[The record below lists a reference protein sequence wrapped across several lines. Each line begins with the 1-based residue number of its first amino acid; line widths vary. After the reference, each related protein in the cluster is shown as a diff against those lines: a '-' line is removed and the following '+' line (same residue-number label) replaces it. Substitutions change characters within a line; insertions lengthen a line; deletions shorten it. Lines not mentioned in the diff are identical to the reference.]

1 MARRLSTLLLLPA
14 LTLAPL
20 LLLPAPITAPFTAQ
34 PQPGRTAAAPL
45 GAASRTSRA
54 LRRELGF
61 RFHLP
66 DPFYAQRAP
75 APQARP
81 VPGAIR
87 WLAHP
92 SPGAPALARAG
103 GRLSIRV
110 AVALPHRRPWVGL
123 RVTLHTRLAGHRW
136 STMLPVEEVRR
147 AAAATGTLATGTAA
161 HATTPAQS
169 SGPPTLTEL
178 TCTVPASTPRE
189 SYDLTVR
196 LPDGRQATH
205 RRAVRVLHRSTGP
218 RRIVVVADHQ
228 LWDPSAH
235 LLRGAR
241 HAAAFPRRDARHDH
255 EAVARQGRHELDLL
269 DPDLVLHLG
278 DLIFGLDYSKEYPE
292 ALALWQGP
300 SAARDAGA
308 SSSGAS
314 ASGGSASGGASANGS
329 GGSASGGTSANGSGG
344 SASGGASANGSG
356 GSASGGA
363 NANGSGGSGS
373 GRYNAPGPATFF
385 VPGNHDAYA
394 RYGLNLKASLP
405 KLAVGMVRCRKHL
418 PRRPHRQW
426 RRLWKFLTCVY
437 GDLRPVLFSRLLS
450 DGLAAYRRTLGP
462 SHYAFELGRT
472 RFIALNTYDGTPE
485 RRHAYSLWVD
495 IRGLHL
501 GAPLVDNY
509 GGYLSVAQLRWLQ
522 RQARAA
528 AARGQR
534 LVVLGHHDPRG
545 NPTGAA
551 YHPNQAFPTD
561 PVGPDHFEAWNYD
574 GAWDS
579 NPADSRARETAV
591 RHSGHALLRVLA
603 RHGGVYLTGHVHR
616 DRRHRYPADTPIRD
630 GIVAHRPVTFLKVT
644 TASAAPKR
652 GGYWGYRLLTLHP
665 DGALDTAPFS
675 KNPALPSVPAGNLW
689 ATPGQGAGEVA
700 TLHTGLPR
708 AVTVRLR
715 AVLPHRPRGY
725 RFDAG
730 PAAVRLLDVAPLA
743 SASAPAASPA
753 PMASRSTAAPSSPA
767 SSRNTSRKTSRKTS
781 RQTVYYL
788 QVRLPAAGPRVARS
802 AAEIQRFAVRAEPA
816 ARNRPPGAFLQVDG
830 RDVKSGA
837 THRVSADTPV
847 TVEVRGVDPDGH
859 RLLPPL
865 IADPRG
871 RGARARRANLRF
883 REPGAHRVTVTLR
896 DELGAPSTTHVTL
909 RVTRGATH
917 PDTSPE
923 TGDPDETTGTG
934 CASHA
939 RLVAIAALALVL
951 LGIALILAGRR
962 RHNR

>member
-1 MARRLSTLLLLPA
+1 M
-14 LTLAPL
+14 
-20 LLLPAPITAPFTAQ
+20 
-34 PQPGRTAAAPL
+34 
-45 GAASRTSRA
+45 
-54 LRRELGF
+54 
-61 RFHLP
+61 HLP
-66 DPFYAQRAP
+66 DPFYAQRPP
-75 APQARP
+75 APQTRP
-81 VPGAIR
+81 LPGSIR

-92 SPGAPALARAG
+92 SPGAPALTRAG
-103 GRLSIRV
+103 NRLSIRV
-110 AVALPHRRPWVGL
+110 AAALPDRRPWAGL
-123 RVTLHTRLAGHRW
+123 RVTLHTRIAGHRW
-136 STMLPVEEVRR
+136 STTLPVEGVRR
-147 AAAATGTLATGTAA
+147 ATAATAAAATA
-161 HATTPAQS
+161 ATT
-169 SGPPTLTEL
+169 SGPLTEI

-189 SYDLTVR
+189 SYDLSVR

-205 RRAVRVLHRSTGP
+205 RRAVRVLHRATGP

-241 HAAAFPRRDARHDH
+241 HAGAFPRRGARHDH
-255 EAVARQGRHELDLL
+255 DAIARQGRHELDLL

-278 DLIFGLDYSKEYPE
+278 DLLFGLDYAKEYPE
-292 ALALWQGP
+292 ALALWQGH
-300 SAARDAGA
+300 SAASDASVNGTGA
-308 SSSGAS
+308 SE
-314 ASGGSASGGASANGS
+314 NGRLD
-329 GGSASGGTSANGSGG
+329 T
-344 SASGGASANGSG
+344 
-356 GSASGGA
+356 
-363 NANGSGGSGS
+363 
-373 GRYNAPGPATFF
+373 PGPATFF

-405 KLAVGMVRCRKHL
+405 KLAAGMVRCREHL

-426 RRLWKFLTCVY
+426 RLLWKFLTCVY

-462 SHYAFELGRT
+462 PHYAFELGRT

-509 GGYLSVAQLRWLQ
+509 GGYLSVAQLRWLG

-528 AARGQR
+528 SARGQR

-551 YHPNQAFPTD
+551 YHPNHAFPTD

-579 NPADSRARETAV
+579 NPADSRDRETAV

-616 DRRHRYPADTPIRD
+616 DRRHRYPPDTPIRD
-630 GIVAHRPVTFLKVT
+630 GIVARRSVTFVKVT
-644 TASAAPKR
+644 TASAAPKT
-652 GGYWGYRLLTLHP
+652 GGYWGYRLLTLRP
-665 DGALDTAPFS
+665 DGALDTTPFS
-675 KNPALPSVPAGNLW
+675 IKPALPSVPAGNLW
-689 ATPGQGAGEVA
+689 ATTGQKHGEVA

-730 PAAVRLLDVAPLA
+730 PATVRLLDVAPLDPNP
-743 SASAPAASPA
+743 SSS
-753 PMASRSTAAPSSPA
+753 APSSAHRRTRPA
-767 SSRNTSRKTSRKTS
+767 AAVPRSAAAT
-781 RQTVYYL
+781 RQTAREAVYYL

-802 AAEIQRFAVRAEPA
+802 AAGIQRFTVRAVPA
-816 ARNRPPGAFLQVDG
+816 ARNRPPGAFLQVNG
-830 RDVKSGA
+830 RDVKPGD
-837 THRVSADTPV
+837 THEVSMDTPV
-847 TVEVRGVDPDGH
+847 TFETRGVDPDGH
-859 RLLPPL
+859 RLLTPR

-871 RGARARRANLRF
+871 RGARARRATLRF

-896 DELGAPSTTHVTL
+896 DELGAPATAHVTL
-909 RVTRGATH
+909 RVARGGAHPAT
-917 PDTSPE
+917 PPG
-923 TGDPDETTGTG
+923 TGNQGETTGAG
-934 CASHA
+934 CASRA
-939 RLVAIAALALVL
+939 RLVAIAALVLIL

-962 RHNR
+962 RHSP